1 MEYKIKFKNGFK
13 MTTTD
18 GIEAFA
24 AEFAELRDIEKEDIQ
39 SYCEVCA
46 QVCYE
51 DETEGG
57 TPYGHICFFFICL
70 LFTFLIKRE
79 IIICGRKK
87 YDNGIYC
94 EYDCALRYQKR

>member
-24 AEFAELRDIEKEDIQ
+24 AEFAELRNIEDEDIQ

-57 TPYGHICFFFICL
+57 TPYGHICDWVADNWEFIK
-70 LFTFLIKRE
+70 THKDE
-79 IIICGRKK
+79 IYYSDLAYCHAL
-87 YDNGIYC
+87 DNDI
-94 EYDCALRYQKR
+94 ESVLEKD